1 MSEVATVLFTE
12 AQIRRR
18 VRELGAEITRDY
30 RGRVP
35 VLISVL
41 KGAFVFLADL
51 LREIDL
57 PVKVDF
63 MSVSS
68 YGRESEATG
77 GVVRILKD
85 LDHDIGGEHV
95 IVVEDIIDTGLTLSY
110 LLSVLEARN
119 PASVEVCT
127 LLDKRARRIPPL
139 RVRYVGFECPDRFVV
154 GYGLDHGERYRNL
167 RMIVAVDDPAR
178 LAADPEAL
186 AGLFGEGLP
195 AGAPG
200 PGHPGRAGAPSTG
213 YLGPPGG
220 RPAGPAL
227 GG

>member
-1 MSEVATVLFTE
+1 MSEVASVLFTE
-12 AQIRRR
+12 EQIRRR
-18 VRELGAEITRDY
+18 VQELGQEITRDY
-30 RGRVP
+30 AGRAP

-57 PVKVDF
+57 PVRVDF

-68 YGRESEATG
+68 YGRESEASG

-85 LDHDIGGEHV
+85 LDQDIGGEDV

-110 LLSVLEARN
+110 LLSVLEARS
-119 PASVEVCT
+119 PASLEVCT

-154 GYGLDHGERYRNL
+154 GYGLDYGERYRNL
-167 RMIVAVDDPAR
+167 RVIAAVDDLERLALDPHALDGLFGER
-178 LAADPEAL
+178 LAAD
-186 AGLFGEGLP
+186 GR
-195 AGAPG
+195 G
-200 PGHPGRAGAPSTG
+200 P
-213 YLGPPGG
+213 
-220 RPAGPAL
+220 
-227 GG
+227 